1 MEAFHRG
8 HRINKT
14 NGIVDIHVNMPHGS
28 YEPRIVS
35 IYEDGDNGYEAIY
48 VESMAS
54 TWISEL
60 AQFKKD
66 NINIAT
72 NKASNSLECNWMNDF
87 VEMERLTSLVT
98 EKADGSSQHFGEVEK
113 LGGTMLLLIE
123 EDNNTFSLTERNGTL
138 EETPRIH
145 ETYAN
150 AIFVAEKLS
159 VIQSE
164 RYTNEAENASLL
176 EVLCMVFKA
185 HEKSQN
191 MDEFMGRVKDA
202 FVKA

>member
-1 MEAFHRG
+1 MF
-8 HRINKT
+8 I
-14 NGIVDIHVNMPHGS
+14 
-28 YEPRIVS
+28 
-35 IYEDGDNGYEAIY
+35 
-48 VESMAS
+48 
-54 TWISEL
+54 
-60 AQFKKD
+60 
-66 NINIAT
+66 
-72 NKASNSLECNWMNDF
+72 
-87 VEMERLTSLVT
+87 

-123 EDNNTFSLTERNGTL
+123 EDINTFCLTKRNDTL

-150 AIFVAEKLS
+150 SIVVAEKLS

-164 RYTNEAENASLL
+164 RYTNEAKNAILL

-185 HEKSQN
+185 RAKSQN

-202 FVKA
+202 IVKA